1 MRLGRVVALFEE
13 IGGCGL
19 VHLSSLSVSL
29 IVTSAPPVIPAK
41 AGIQYSKA
49 AVIETRRC
57 GALDRPVKP
66 DDDGIICDARIAIS
80 HRHPLRADG
89 LRHDPPAK
97 QVEIDV
103 AAAQHQSDAL

>member
-41 AGIQYSKA
+41 ALIQYSKPA
-49 AVIETRRC
+49 LIETSRC
-57 GALDRPVKP
+57 GALDRPVPSTPRLRRGIRSLARRSFSESGKP
-66 DDDGIICDARIAIS
+66 DDDGIICDARITIS
-80 HRHPLRADG
+80 
-89 LRHDPPAK
+89 
-97 QVEIDV
+97 
-103 AAAQHQSDAL
+103 